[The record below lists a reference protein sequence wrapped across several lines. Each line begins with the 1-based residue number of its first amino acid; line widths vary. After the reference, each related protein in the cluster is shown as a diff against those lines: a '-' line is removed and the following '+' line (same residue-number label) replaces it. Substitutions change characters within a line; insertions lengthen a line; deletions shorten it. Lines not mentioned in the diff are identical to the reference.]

1 MSGGFG
7 LGRAIV
13 RRVALIHGGE
23 VRLEESASGGAR
35 FLITL
40 PSVPLPAADGIS
52 GGATAI
58 RDKRR
63 PVTNPIV

>member
-40 PSVPLPAADGIS
+40 PSTPFPAAEGTS
-52 GGATAI
+52 GGATAV
-58 RDKRR
+58 RETRR
-63 PVTNPIV
+63 PATHPLV

>member
-40 PSVPLPAADGIS
+40 PSVPLPAAGATS
-52 GGATAI
+52 GGTTGA